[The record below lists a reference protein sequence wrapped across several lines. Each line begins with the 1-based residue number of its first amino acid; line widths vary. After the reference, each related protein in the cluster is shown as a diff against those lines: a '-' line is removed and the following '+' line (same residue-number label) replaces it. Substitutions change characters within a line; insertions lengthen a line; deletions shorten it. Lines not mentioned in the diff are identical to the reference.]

1 MGQKEMERLRLEFK
15 QQGCSEKNAKQT
27 NKSERQPPVLFLKKK
42 KNRRKSATTITLLQ
56 LTMHSGLIAC
66 ECDQSV
72 NASRTHTSIYTVG
85 RFGYLH
91 EKQKK
96 KKENIEQMQGKQLER
111 KTWMHKKKNISTAFH

>member
-1 MGQKEMERLRLEFK
+1 MHKTHCEHRNKATVRVREKERLRLEFK
-15 QQGCSEKNAKQT
+15 EQGYSEKNAKQT

-72 NASRTHTSIYTVG
+72 NASRSHTHTHQYNVG

-91 EKQKK
+91 EKQK
-96 KKENIEQMQGKQLER
+96 
-111 KTWMHKKKNISTAFH
+111 